1 MCAFKR
7 SEKGM
12 EFFMQIEYNKTI
24 IDVKK
29 GTKVLDLLKKE
40 IEKRNNEIIA
50 CKFNNEV
57 KSLNFEINANGK
69 LELIDITNKDGM
81 RIYKRGLIYIVAKA
95 FRELYPEALITVNYQ
110 LYHSMLC
117 ELDNLEVTEE
127 MIEKVNKRVK
137 EIIKANLPITKRIM
151 TKDEAEKFYEK
162 EKTLKGRLQLELEE
176 KKEVTLYYCENY
188 YNYFYGV
195 MPVSTGCIK
204 EYELLKYHDGFLIRY
219 PSRKTPYELPKF
231 IECPKLVASLDE
243 YEEVHKILNVNTL
256 YKLNK
261 IIKSRDIKDYILMD
275 EALHEKKI
283 AKIADQIAQNKNIK
297 VILIA
302 GPSSSGKTTF
312 AKRLELELKLNGIK
326 PKTISVDNYFV
337 ERKDTPKD
345 ENGNYDF
352 ETIKAIDTKL
362 LNNDLLKLLDGKEID
377 MPIFN
382 FHEGKKEYNGNK
394 MHLGKDEVL
403 IMEGIHCLNDE
414 LTFLIPKEQK
424 FKIYISCLTVLNID
438 YYNRISTT
446 DTRLIRR
453 IVRDNQ
459 FRGYSALH
467 TLKMWPSVNK
477 GEAENIFA
485 YQEEADVMFNS
496 SLIYELSVLKDY
508 AIPLLNKITQ
518 EDAEYSE
525 AKRLTSMLE
534 YFESINSE
542 LVPSNSLLR
551 EFIGNSVLEE

>member
-1 MCAFKR
+1 
-7 SEKGM
+7 
-12 EFFMQIEYNKTI
+12 MQIEYNNTI
-24 IDVKK
+24 IDVKE
-29 GTKVLDLLKKE
+29 GTKVIDLLKKE
-40 IEKRNNEIIA
+40 IDKRNNEIIA

-57 KSLNFEINANGK
+57 KSLNFDINANGK

-117 ELDNLEVTEE
+117 ELDNLEATEE

-151 TKDEAEKFYEK
+151 TKDEAERFYEK

-219 PSRKTPYELPKF
+219 PSRRNPYELPKF

-243 YEEVHKILNVNTL
+243 YEEVHKTLNVNTL

-261 IIKSRDIKDYILMD
+261 IIKNEEIKEYILMD

-337 ERKDTPKD
+337 EREDTPRD
-345 ENGNYDF
+345 EDGNYDF
-352 ETIKAIDTKL
+352 EEIKAIDTKL

-377 MPIFN
+377 MPTFN
-382 FHEGKKEYNGNK
+382 FHEGKKEYKGNT
-394 MHLGKDEVL
+394 MNLGKDEVL

-459 FRGYSALH
+459 FRGYSAMH

-477 GEAENIFA
+477 GEAKNIFS
-485 YQEEADVMFNS
+485 YQEEANVMFNS
-496 SLIYELSVLKDY
+496 SLIYELSVLKNY
-508 AIPLLNKITQ
+508 ALPLLKKITPK
-518 EDAEYSE
+518 DIEYSE

-534 YFESINSE
+534 YFESIPSE
-542 LVPSNSLLR
+542 LVPNNSLLR
-551 EFIGNSVLEE
+551 EFIGGSIFGD

>member
-1 MCAFKR
+1 
-7 SEKGM
+7 
-12 EFFMQIEYNKTI
+12 MQIEYNKTI

-219 PSRKTPYELPKF
+219 PSRKNPYELPSF

-283 AKIADQIAQNKNIK
+283 AKIADQISQNKDIK

-496 SLIYELSVLKDY
+496 SLIYELSVLKNY
-508 AIPLLNKITQ
+508 ALPLLKKITPK
-518 EDAEYSE
+518 DIEYSE

-534 YFESINSE
+534 YFESIPSE
-542 LVPSNSLLR
+542 LVPNNSLLR
-551 EFIGNSVLEE
+551 EFIGGSIFGD

>member
-1 MCAFKR
+1 
-7 SEKGM
+7 
-12 EFFMQIEYNKTI
+12 MQIEYNNTI

-29 GTKVLDLLKKE
+29 GTKVLELLKKE
-40 IEKRNNEIIA
+40 IGKRNNEIIA

-57 KSLNFEINANGK
+57 KSLNYEINSNGK
-69 LELIDITNKDGM
+69 LELIDISNKDGM

-137 EIIKANLPITKRIM
+137 EIIKLNLPITKEIM
-151 TKDEAEKFYEK
+151 SKEKAMEFYEK
-162 EKTLKGRLQLELEE
+162 EKTLKGRLQLDLKE

-204 EYELLKYHDGFLIRY
+204 EYELLKYHDDFLIRY
-219 PSRKTPYELPKF
+219 PSRKNPYDLPSF

-283 AKIADQIAQNKNIK
+283 AKIADKISQNKDIK

-345 ENGNYDF
+345 ENGHYDF

-362 LNNDLLKLLDGKEID
+362 LNNDLLKLLRGEEID
-377 MPIFN
+377 MPTFN
-382 FHEGKKEYNGNK
+382 FHEGKKEYRGNK

-414 LTFLIPKEQK
+414 LTFLIPKTQK

-459 FRGYSALH
+459 FRGYSALY

-518 EDAEYSE
+518 EDVEYSE

-551 EFIGNSVLEE
+551 EFIGNSVFEE